1 MYRIIGYNGPR
12 TKNQNVIYD
21 VHENK
26 YVDEAKLTLKDST
39 QIDDLEITVNKK
51 NWLFTHNHPR

>member
-21 VHENK
+21 IHENK
-26 YVDEAKLTLKDST
+26 YVDEAKLT
-39 QIDDLEITVNKK
+39 
-51 NWLFTHNHPR
+51 